1 MEEIK
6 EKFKRE
12 IKSMIYT
19 EISNN
24 RKLLFK
30 KIENQLNEIFKEYK
44 NKIRKLKQDNKNIS
58 IKEETN
64 NTSESNVNTT
74 KNSYNLRFKK
84 EKLNVFINKKIDE
97 YLLPRENFLNDEF
110 EIKKI
115 NSKIKK
121 KNKESEENKK

>member
-1 MEEIK
+1 MEELK
-6 EKFKRE
+6 KNFKRE
-12 IKSMIYT
+12 IKTMIYT

-24 RKLLFK
+24 RKHLFK
-30 KIENQLNEIFKEYK
+30 KIENQINEIFKKYK
-44 NKIRKLKQDNKNIS
+44 KKLKQENKNIS
-58 IKEETN
+58 IKEEIN
-64 NTSESNVNTT
+64 NIDESNI
-74 KNSYNLRFKK
+74 NSIKKSLKFSIKK
-84 EKLNVFINKKIDE
+84 EKLFYFINKKIDE